1 MKKLLTLTLFAGSM
15 VPQSLF
21 AQEVDRTKY
30 PDFSAKINPDASLMR
45 IKNTRGRT
53 SGLCEQCGNQALP
66 ACV

>member
-1 MKKLLTLTLFAGSM
+1 MKKLLTLTLLAGSM

-45 IKNTRGRT
+45 IKTPEANVR
-53 SGLCEQCGNQALP
+53 LM
-66 ACV
+66 